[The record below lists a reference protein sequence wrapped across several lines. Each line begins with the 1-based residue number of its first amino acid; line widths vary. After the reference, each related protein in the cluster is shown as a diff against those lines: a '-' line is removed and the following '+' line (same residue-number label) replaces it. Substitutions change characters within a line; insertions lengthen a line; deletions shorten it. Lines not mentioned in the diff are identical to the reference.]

1 MLKRARVV
9 AEESLRVTFDGPGV
23 TGGTINARQLGLS
36 LVNLADAITSAHAA
50 VRSDDLPAPT
60 INIRETGEGSFWVDL
75 TVLVESG
82 PVQSVIEALAGKY
95 STAAANLGGI
105 VGLTITS
112 MGFLKWRKGR
122 KVKKTER
129 IAAPDAQPDPITGIV
144 PAESV
149 RVEFVDG
156 TVATIPAAVWAASES
171 ANFQKAARDT
181 VRPAASQ
188 GIDSVKIEHTDS
200 AYSQNEE
207 LTVTNDEV
215 EFFDLPEP
223 EEAVE
228 TTSTYKALVSP
239 HAINFE
245 KGKKWR
251 LSDGERSF
259 LATIADEDFARE
271 VDNGRIHIG
280 KHDSFRVELQESITA
295 PKSSRPKTAITVL
308 KVLEHISAGRQQEF
322 DYDQQLPDGVSN

>member
-1 MLKRARVV
+1 MLKWRRVV

-23 TGGTINARQLGLS
+23 TDGTINARQLGLS

-50 VRSDDLPAPT
+50 VRSGDLPAPT

-82 PVQSVIEALAGKY
+82 AVQSVIEALAGKY

-105 VGLTITS
+105 VGLTVS
-112 MGFLKWRKGR
+112 AMGFLKWRKGR
-122 KVKKTER
+122 KVKRAER
-129 IAAPDAQPDPITGIV
+129 LPAPDAQPDPITGITA
-144 PAESV
+144 AESV

-188 GIDSVKIEHTDS
+188 GIDYIKIEHTDS
-200 AYSQNEE
+200 LYTQNEE
-207 LTVTNDEV
+207 LTVTNEEV
-215 EFFDLPEP
+215 EYFDLPEP
-223 EEAVE
+223 DEPTE

-259 LATIADEDFARE
+259 LAAIADEDFARE

-280 KHDSFRVELQESITA
+280 KHDSFRVTLQETITA
-295 PKSSRPKTAITVL
+295 HKSSRPKTSITVL

-322 DYDQQLPDGVSN
+322 DYEQLPDSALN

>member
-1 MLKRARVV
+1 MLMRRRIV

-50 VRSDDLPAPT
+50 VRSEDLPAPT

-105 VGLTITS
+105 VGLTITA

-129 IAAPDAQPDPITGIV
+129 LTPPDAKPDPVTGIV
-144 PAESV
+144 AAESV

-156 TVATIPAAVWAASES
+156 TIATIPAAVWAASES

-188 GIDSVKIEHTDS
+188 GIDFIKIQHTDS

-207 LTVTNDEV
+207 LVVTEAEV
-215 EFFDLPEP
+215 EYFDLPEP
-223 EEAVE
+223 EAAVE
-228 TTSTYKALVSP
+228 TTSRYNALVSP
-239 HAINFE
+239 NAINFE

-271 VDNGRIHIG
+271 VDKGRIHIG

-295 PKSSRPKTAITVL
+295 ERNSRPKSSITVL
-308 KVLEHISAGRQQEF
+308 KVLEHISGGRQQEF
-322 DYDQQLPDGVSN
+322 DYEQVMDADLN

>member
-1 MLKRARVV
+1 MLKKRRVV

-23 TGGTINARQLGLS
+23 TDGTINARQLGLS

-50 VRSDDLPAPT
+50 VRSDSVPAPS

-75 TVLVESG
+75 TVVVESG
-82 PVQSVIEALAGKY
+82 AVQSVIEALAGKY

-105 VGLTITS
+105 VGLTVS
-112 MGFLKWRKGR
+112 AMGFLKWRRGR
-122 KVKKTER
+122 KVKKAER
-129 IAAPDAQPDPITGIV
+129 VAAPNAQPDPITGIV
-144 PAESV
+144 AAESV
-149 RVEFVDG
+149 RIEFVDG

-171 ANFQKAARDT
+171 ANFQKAARDA
-181 VRPAASQ
+181 VRPASTQ
-188 GIDSVKIEHTDS
+188 GIDYIQIRHTDS
-200 AYSQNEE
+200 LYSQDEE
-207 LTVTNDEV
+207 LTVTNEEV
-215 EFFDLPEP
+215 EYFDLPDP
-223 EEAVE
+223 DEATE

-259 LATIADEDFARE
+259 LAAIADEDFARE

-280 KHDSFRVELQESITA
+280 KHDSFRVTLQETITTQ
-295 PKSSRPKTAITVL
+295 KSSRPKTSITVL

-322 DYDQQLPDGVSN
+322 DYEGLGGNPLN